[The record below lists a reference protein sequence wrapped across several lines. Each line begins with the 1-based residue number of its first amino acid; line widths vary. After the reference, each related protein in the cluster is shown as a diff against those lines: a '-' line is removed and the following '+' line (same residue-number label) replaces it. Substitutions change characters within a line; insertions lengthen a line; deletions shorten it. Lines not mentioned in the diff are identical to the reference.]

1 MIKELL
7 ARVVDGEK
15 LERQE
20 ARSAM
25 QLIMRGEATPA
36 QIAGFLVALRIRG
49 ETVDEIVGFADAM
62 RGAANPV
69 DLETRGLVD
78 TCGTGGD
85 GADTFNISTA
95 AALVAA
101 AAGVPVAKHGNR
113 AVSSECGSADV
124 LEALGVTLVA
134 DQASL
139 RRSLADAGI
148 AFLFAPSQHPAMKHA
163 VGPRRE
169 LGLRTVFNLLGPLTN
184 PAGARRQV
192 VGVYDA
198 ALVRPLAEVLGQLG
212 AAHAMVVHGA
222 GGMDELS
229 LLGATEVAEWDGSQV
244 RTYSVTPE
252 QVGLTRAH
260 APQLAGGPAADNAA
274 IVRSVLAGEPGPRR
288 DIVLLNAGAALQ
300 MGGAA
305 GTLVQGVEAAAN
317 AIDTGAA
324 STTLER
330 LVASTSGEPAS

>member
-1 MIKELL
+1 MIKDVL
-7 ARVVDGEK
+7 ARIVDGET
-15 LERQE
+15 LDREE
-20 ARSAM
+20 ARSVM

-49 ETVDEIVGFADAM
+49 ETVDEIAGFAAAM
-62 RGAANPV
+62 RAAANPI
-69 DLETRGLVD
+69 DLETSGLVD

-101 AAGVPVAKHGNR
+101 AAGVRIAKHGNR
-113 AVSSECGSADV
+113 AVSSACGSADV

-134 DQASL
+134 DQESL
-139 RRSLADAGI
+139 RRSLAGAGL

-192 VGVYDA
+192 VGVYDP

-212 AAHAMVVHGA
+212 ADRALVVHGA

-229 LLGATEVAEWDGSQV
+229 LLGATEVAEWNGEEV
-244 RTYSVTPE
+244 RTYSVEPE
-252 QVGLTRAH
+252 DAGLTRAG
-260 APQLAGGPAADNAA
+260 AAELAGGSAPDNAA
-274 IVRSVLAGEPGPRR
+274 IVRSILAGEPGPRR

-300 MGGAA
+300 VGGAA
-305 GTLVQGVEAAAN
+305 ETLSQGVEAAGK
-317 AIDTGAA
+317 AIDSGAA
-324 STTLER
+324 SNTLER
-330 LVASTSGEPAS
+330 LVAITSGEAVP